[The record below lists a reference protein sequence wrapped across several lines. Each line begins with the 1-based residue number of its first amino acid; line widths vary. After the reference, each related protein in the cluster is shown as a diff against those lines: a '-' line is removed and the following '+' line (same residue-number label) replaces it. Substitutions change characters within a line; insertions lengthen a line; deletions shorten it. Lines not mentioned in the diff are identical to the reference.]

1 MIVQIILNNSLR
13 YYGGLSIYGE
23 AIPIACAGIT
33 MKVSQLFFS
42 VVIGLS
48 QGSQPIE
55 SFNYGAKKYHRV
67 KYTYILANKAGAI
80 ISIIAFIIKKLFL
93 TLNYYL

>member
-1 MIVQIILNNSLR
+1 MCRNHNER
-13 YYGGLSIYGE
+13 
-23 AIPIACAGIT
+23 
-33 MKVSQLFFS
+33 VSQLFFS

-55 SFNYGAKKYHRV
+55 SFNYGAKEYHRV

-80 ISIIAFIIKKLFL
+80 ISIIAFILFQL
-93 TLNYYL
+93 FPMEIISLFSVF

>member
-1 MIVQIILNNSLR
+1 MAKHFKLNINYIKEVASIGMASGINQLSMMIVQIILNNSLR

-48 QGSQPIE
+48 QRKST
-55 SFNYGAKKYHRV
+55 N
-67 KYTYILANKAGAI
+67 
-80 ISIIAFIIKKLFL
+80 
-93 TLNYYL
+93 